1 MRALSIN
8 LCGAAELRSCGA
20 AELRRYPYDGTAG
33 THRKRLVNFRNILA
47 ISLCAPIHW
56 TPPIYDILFL
66 NFSQGAILRSFT
78 YSNSFGFDRRRLG
91 RLSGRPRPRT
101 DLTDDLLPVH
111 TIRSD
116 DYMWTWTSLHSY
128 AS

>member
-47 ISLCAPIHW
+47 ISLCGTVHPLW

-91 RLSGRPRPRT
+91 RLSGRPRT
-101 DLTDDLLPVH
+101 DLTDDLLPV
-111 TIRSD
+111 R
-116 DYMWTWTSLHSY
+116 MV
-128 AS
+128 

>member
-8 LCGAAELRSCGA
+8 LCGA

-66 NFSQGAILRSFT
+66 NFSQGAIADTAFVHVFEFVRI
-78 YSNSFGFDRRRLG
+78 
-91 RLSGRPRPRT
+91 RPTPARTDLT

-116 DYMWTWTSLHSY
+116 TWTWTSLHSY

>member
-47 ISLCAPIHW
+47 ISLCAPIVDTSDIRYTFSEFLTRGDTAFVHVFEFVRIRP
-56 TPPIYDILFL
+56 TPARTVKRTTTD
-66 NFSQGAILRSFT
+66 RSH
-78 YSNSFGFDRRRLG
+78 R
-91 RLSGRPRPRT
+91 
-101 DLTDDLLPVH
+101 
-111 TIRSD
+111 
-116 DYMWTWTSLHSY
+116 
-128 AS
+128 